1 MPLGTA
7 APEATVEMLAW
18 LEMAATVPMVTRR
31 PLMAEPV
38 EMAATLAWLDWEA
51 WADLDQLLALT
62 VRTEP
67 LRHPAATGGTA
78 AMDLLRCS
86 QANPAG
92 MAELAEPVAM
102 SATAAMGDSAEMA
115 QSGRREQMV

>member
-1 MPLGTA
+1 VPQAEQA
-7 APEATVEMLAW
+7 AK
-18 LEMAATVPMVTRR
+18 
-31 PLMAEPV
+31 AEP
-38 EMAATLAWLDWEA
+38 
-51 WADLDQLLALT
+51 
-62 VRTEP
+62 P
-67 LRHPAATGGTA
+67 RHPAAMGATEV
-78 AMDLLRCS
+78 MDLLRCF